1 MKMTVQDINS
11 SSANRGL
18 LLLIDDEEVIRE
30 IGGEM
35 FESMGF
41 SCITAKNGEEG
52 ITLYQE
58 QKADIRLVVLDIE
71 LPGLSG
77 EKVYETL
84 KDINPEVKILLVS
97 GYGKEYLETFFFKQ
111 KVVHFASKP
120 FQLSKLKQTVDQ
132 LMQE

>member
-1 MKMTVQDINS
+1 MATQDIKS
-11 SSANRGL
+11 SSLKRGL

-30 IGGEM
+30 IGSEM

-41 SCITAKNGEEG
+41 SCITAKNGVEG
-52 ITLYQE
+52 IQLYQE
-58 QKADIRLVVLDIE
+58 HKADIRLVVLDIE

-84 KDINPEVKILLVS
+84 KEINPDIKILLVS
-97 GYGKEYLETFFFKQ
+97 GYGKDYLETFFFKQ

-120 FQLSKLKQTVDQ
+120 FQLSKLKQTIDQ

>member
-1 MKMTVQDINS
+1 MTTLEKTS
-11 SSANRGL
+11 SSSNRGL

-30 IGGEM
+30 IGCEM

-41 SCITAKNGEEG
+41 SCITARNGEEG
-52 ITLYQE
+52 IKLYQE
-58 QKADIRLVVLDIE
+58 RKAEIRLVVLDIE
-71 LPGLSG
+71 LPGISG

-84 KDINPEVKILLVS
+84 KDINPDIKILLVS

-111 KVVHFASKP
+111 KLVHFVSKP
-120 FQLSKLKQTVDQ
+120 FQLSKLNQTVDQ